1 MRIAGVVA
9 EYNPFHNGH
18 ALHVARTRAAG
29 CDHVVAVMSGA
40 FTQRGEPALCD
51 KWARAR
57 MALAG
62 GIDLVVELPALF
74 AVRPAPQFALGGV
87 TLLNALGA
95 DVLSF
100 GCETDNLALLSTM
113 AALLESEP
121 QELKAAI
128 RARLAGGQSHARA
141 RGGALA
147 EYLSMPPERVAAPN
161 TALALEYLRVNNR
174 FKQPMRP
181 LSVQRVGDY
190 HDQQLREIASA
201 SAVRR
206 ALRAEGP
213 AAIRGSVPPAT
224 FEALAAAWPDA
235 LPRPEALD
243 ELLLYRL
250 RGMDAERLR
259 ALPDVAEGLEMRI
272 LSSAREAT
280 SREGLTD
287 LVKCKRYTRAR
298 IARALTYALLDLT
311 RALAAQ
317 YENGAPYARVLGF
330 RRDAK
335 PLLKTLSERAAI
347 PLITD
352 PVRLKGDPCFELERR
367 ATDLWGLTT
376 RAPALRKADRDLT
389 ERMVVV
395 D

>member
-1 MRIAGVVA
+1 MRIAGIVA

-18 ALHVARTRAAG
+18 ALHVARTRTAG

-40 FTQRGEPALCD
+40 FTQRGEAALCD
-51 KWARAR
+51 KWARTR

-87 TLLNALGA
+87 TLLHALGV

-100 GCETDNLALLSTM
+100 GCETDDLGLLSNM

-121 QELKAAI
+121 PELKEAI
-128 RARLAGGQSHARA
+128 RARLAQGQSHARA

-147 EYLSMPPERVAAPN
+147 EHLSIPPDQVAAPN
-161 TALALEYLRVNNR
+161 TALAIEYLRVNGR
-174 FKQPMRP
+174 FKQPMQP
-181 LSVQRVGDY
+181 LPVRRVGGY

-213 AAIRGSVPPAT
+213 GAIRGSVPSAT

-235 LPRPEALD
+235 LSGPAALD
-243 ELLLYRL
+243 ELLLYRMRKVEAKWL
-250 RGMDAERLR
+250 RK
-259 ALPDVAEGLEMRI
+259 LPDVAEGLEMRI
-272 LSSAREAT
+272 LKSAREAT

-298 IARALTYALLDLT
+298 ISRALTYALLELT
-311 RALAAQ
+311 RDLAAR
-317 YENGAPYARVLGF
+317 YEGGAPYARVLGF
-330 RRDAK
+330 RRDAR
-335 PLLKTLSERAAI
+335 PLLKVLSERATIA
-347 PLITD
+347 LITD
-352 PVRLKGDPCFELERR
+352 SMRLKGDPCFELERR

-376 RAPALRKADRDLT
+376 RDPALRRADRDLT
-389 ERMVVV
+389 ERMIVV